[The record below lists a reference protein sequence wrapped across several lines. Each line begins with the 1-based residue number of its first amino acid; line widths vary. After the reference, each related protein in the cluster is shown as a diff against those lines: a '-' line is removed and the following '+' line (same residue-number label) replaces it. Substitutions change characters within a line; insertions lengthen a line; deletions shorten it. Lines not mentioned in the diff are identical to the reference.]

1 MPPTSNQ
8 PNPSTNSA
16 NRSTSGR
23 FAARGRSAA
32 SSSKSKSVSW
42 ADKKKKKELTGKVIA
57 DKIKDGK
64 LSHLAEHLE
73 SLPAQVS
80 TVIEK
85 FATSM
90 LDLVL
95 DIDLKSTPLARF
107 GSMITKKDGEQVLY
121 APSCCRND
129 NPVTGSQLIKETNE
143 YKTIV
148 TDYDAI
154 LKTYHEAA
162 TALLKKSAELEVSTR
177 EKLLRD
183 KVIEAILEI
192 ALNLVV
198 AECTRVKM
206 ATPEAILLSKEV
218 IAVIASK
225 DYIASW
231 TDAEW
236 TVLKFGSLQASV
248 NALRSYRNGRGISI
262 GNSWM
267 TASEE
272 TKAIAESVTNSL
284 KNLFPKMSFDVW
296 EKVRSE
302 NLLRKIDEELSV
314 LNKNTEQGQ
323 LNENTAEQVAAQ
335 PTVPES
341 ILKSYVDEQFKMLR
355 KEVRKNSSAGLK
367 NQKSAAKSNGPNSA
381 KSRKEQP
388 KASAKSSK
396 KRQRSNSPQKPSKKQ
411 KQQQD
416 QQQQRKQKRK
426 GSRKRAREEDQDDV
440 PSGGRK
446 SEGKDVRI

>member
-1 MPPTSNQ
+1 
-8 PNPSTNSA
+8 
-16 NRSTSGR
+16 
-23 FAARGRSAA
+23 
-32 SSSKSKSVSW
+32 
-42 ADKKKKKELTGKVIA
+42 
-57 DKIKDGK
+57 
-64 LSHLAEHLE
+64 
-73 SLPAQVS
+73 
-80 TVIEK
+80 
-85 FATSM
+85 
-90 LDLVL
+90 
-95 DIDLKSTPLARF
+95 
-107 GSMITKKDGEQVLY
+107 
-121 APSCCRND
+121 
-129 NPVTGSQLIKETNE
+129 
-143 YKTIV
+143 
-148 TDYDAI
+148 
-154 LKTYHEAA
+154 
-162 TALLKKSAELEVSTR
+162 
-177 EKLLRD
+177 
-183 KVIEAILEI
+183 
-192 ALNLVV
+192 
-198 AECTRVKM
+198 M

-267 TASEE
+267 NASDE
-272 TKAIAESVTNSL
+272 TIAIAETVTNSL

-296 EKVRSE
+296 EKVRSD

-381 KSRKEQP
+381 KSQKEQP

-426 GSRKRAREEDQDDV
+426 DSRKRAREEDQGDV
-440 PSGGRK
+440 PPGGGRK
-446 SEGKDVRI
+446 RRRGR

>member
-57 DKIKDGK
+57 EKIKDGK

-129 NPVTGSQLIKETNE
+129 NPVTGSQLIKETDE

-154 LKTYHEAA
+154 LKTYREAA

-206 ATPEAILLSKEV
+206 AAPEAILLSKEV
-218 IAVIASK
+218 TAVIASK
-225 DYIASW
+225 DYIAS
-231 TDAEW
+231 
-236 TVLKFGSLQASV
+236 
-248 NALRSYRNGRGISI
+248 
-262 GNSWM
+262 
-267 TASEE
+267 
-272 TKAIAESVTNSL
+272 
-284 KNLFPKMSFDVW
+284 
-296 EKVRSE
+296 
-302 NLLRKIDEELSV
+302 
-314 LNKNTEQGQ
+314 
-323 LNENTAEQVAAQ
+323 
-335 PTVPES
+335 
-341 ILKSYVDEQFKMLR
+341 
-355 KEVRKNSSAGLK
+355 
-367 NQKSAAKSNGPNSA
+367 
-381 KSRKEQP
+381 
-388 KASAKSSK
+388 
-396 KRQRSNSPQKPSKKQ
+396 
-411 KQQQD
+411 
-416 QQQQRKQKRK
+416 
-426 GSRKRAREEDQDDV
+426 
-440 PSGGRK
+440 
-446 SEGKDVRI
+446 

>member
-1 MPPTSNQ
+1 
-8 PNPSTNSA
+8 
-16 NRSTSGR
+16 
-23 FAARGRSAA
+23 
-32 SSSKSKSVSW
+32 
-42 ADKKKKKELTGKVIA
+42 
-57 DKIKDGK
+57 
-64 LSHLAEHLE
+64 
-73 SLPAQVS
+73 
-80 TVIEK
+80 
-85 FATSM
+85 
-90 LDLVL
+90 
-95 DIDLKSTPLARF
+95 
-107 GSMITKKDGEQVLY
+107 
-121 APSCCRND
+121 
-129 NPVTGSQLIKETNE
+129 
-143 YKTIV
+143 
-148 TDYDAI
+148 
-154 LKTYHEAA
+154 
-162 TALLKKSAELEVSTR
+162 
-177 EKLLRD
+177 
-183 KVIEAILEI
+183 
-192 ALNLVV
+192 
-198 AECTRVKM
+198 
-206 ATPEAILLSKEV
+206 
-218 IAVIASK
+218 
-225 DYIASW
+225 
-231 TDAEW
+231 
-236 TVLKFGSLQASV
+236 
-248 NALRSYRNGRGISI
+248 
-262 GNSWM
+262 M

-367 NQKSAAKSNGPNSA
+367 NQKSAAKSNGPNST

-411 KQQQD
+411 KQKQQQD
-416 QQQQRKQKRK
+416 QQQQRKQKQKRK

-446 SEGKDVRI
+446 RRKQGR

>member
-1 MPPTSNQ
+1 
-8 PNPSTNSA
+8 
-16 NRSTSGR
+16 
-23 FAARGRSAA
+23 
-32 SSSKSKSVSW
+32 
-42 ADKKKKKELTGKVIA
+42 
-57 DKIKDGK
+57 
-64 LSHLAEHLE
+64 
-73 SLPAQVS
+73 
-80 TVIEK
+80 
-85 FATSM
+85 
-90 LDLVL
+90 
-95 DIDLKSTPLARF
+95 
-107 GSMITKKDGEQVLY
+107 
-121 APSCCRND
+121 
-129 NPVTGSQLIKETNE
+129 
-143 YKTIV
+143 
-148 TDYDAI
+148 
-154 LKTYHEAA
+154 
-162 TALLKKSAELEVSTR
+162 
-177 EKLLRD
+177 
-183 KVIEAILEI
+183 
-192 ALNLVV
+192 
-198 AECTRVKM
+198 
-206 ATPEAILLSKEV
+206 
-218 IAVIASK
+218 
-225 DYIASW
+225 
-231 TDAEW
+231 
-236 TVLKFGSLQASV
+236 
-248 NALRSYRNGRGISI
+248 
-262 GNSWM
+262 M
-267 TASEE
+267 TASDE

-411 KQQQD
+411 KQKQQQD
-416 QQQQRKQKRK
+416 QQQQRKQKQKRK

-446 SEGKDVRI
+446 RRRQGR